1 MERLYK
7 KSNSEKII
15 TLDKMWDF
23 RVDPENK
30 GKDEAWFSS
39 FPEDSRKMVVPSC
52 WNMELDLFRYIGTA
66 WYHTTF
72 ETESENIYVK
82 FSSVNNE
89 ADVYL
94 DGKHLGNHYGAFLEF
109 GYEVTGLSKGKH
121 ELVVRVNNSSNDIDT
136 YPLTDVDW
144 YNYGGIARC
153 VDIYELSDARLSDL
167 KITYA
172 IENDYKDVRV
182 SVNAKLKTYKEIEDD
197 IEIYINDELKYKE
210 RIKLDG
216 EKNIEVSDIL
226 IENAKLWGIFKPNL
240 YYIKVKFGNE
250 DLIERTGF
258 REIKTNHMDILLN
271 GEKIKLL
278 GINRHE
284 IHPDW
289 GFTMPFNLIKK
300 DIDIIK
306 NLNCNAVRTSH
317 YPNAQITAD
326 YCDEIGMLFWEEL
339 PLWGRPE
346 CAMVTE
352 LTKARVL
359 PMIGEMINAGF
370 NHPSIVIISM
380 HNECAT
386 DTNGGYEFT
395 KMMMEKARSLDNN
408 RLFTHVTNRGGDAH
422 PDICYELDDII
433 CMNKYIGW
441 YEGVETG
448 DWNAFIERWEKH
460 IEACNSGDKPRL
472 MTEFGAGAIPGVNTF
487 EAQRWSE
494 DYQADYLEFTLNQLL
509 SNAKISGT
517 YIWQYCDSHIPFG
530 RELAR
535 PRSFNNKGIVDEY
548 RRPKRAYRVVQKI
561 YGKEMGEGA
570 HFDRARI
577 NNYSLPKWEY

>member
-1 MERLYK
+1 MDRLFK
-7 KSNSEKII
+7 RSNTAKCIE
-15 TLDKMWDF
+15 LDKMWDF

-30 GKDEAWFSS
+30 GVEEKWFLS
-39 FPEDSRKMVVPSC
+39 FPDDSRKINVPSC
-52 WNMELDLFRYIGTA
+52 WNTEIDLFRYIGTA
-66 WYHTTF
+66 WYRTTF
-72 ETESENIYVK
+72 ETESENIAIK
-82 FSSVNNE
+82 FFSVNNE

-94 DGKHLGNHYGAFLEF
+94 DGEHLGNHYGAFLEF
-109 GYEVTGLSKGKH
+109 GYEIKGLSTGKH
-121 ELVVRVNNSSNDIDT
+121 TLTVRVNNDSNSVDT

-144 YNYGGIARC
+144 LNYGGIARR
-153 VDIYELSDARLSDL
+153 VEIRELSDVLIKDCRVRY
-167 KITYA
+167 K
-172 IENDYKDVRV
+172 IENDYKDVRLDLSAKIKTFR
-182 SVNAKLKTYKEIEDD
+182 SVKDKLEV
-197 IEIYINDELKYKE
+197 YINDELEYEKE
-210 RIKLDG
+210 LTLDG
-216 EKNIEVSDIL
+216 EEEIEIPEIL
-226 IENAKLWGIFKPNL
+226 IKDASLWGIFKPNL
-240 YYIKVKFGNE
+240 YYIKVKFGGE

-258 REIKTNHMDILLN
+258 REIKTEHMDILLN

-306 NLNCNAVRTSH
+306 NLNCNAIRTSH
-317 YPNAQITAD
+317 YPNSQLTAD
-326 YCDEIGMLFWEEL
+326 YCDEVGMLFWEEL

-346 CAMVTE
+346 AAMVTD

-359 PMIGEMINAGF
+359 PMIEEMINAGF

-386 DTNGGYEFT
+386 DTKGGYEFT

-408 RLFTHVTNRGGDAH
+408 RLFTHVTNRGGDVC
-422 PDICYELDDII
+422 PDICYEFDDII

-441 YEGVETG
+441 YEGVESG

-460 IEACNSGDKPRL
+460 IEACNSLDKPRL

-487 EAQRWSE
+487 EAQRWTE
-494 DYQADYLEFTLNQLL
+494 DYQADYLEFSLNQLL
-509 SNAKISGT
+509 SNAKIAGT
-517 YIWQYCDSHIPFG
+517 YIWQYCDIHIPFG

-548 RRPKRAYRVVQKI
+548 RRPKRAYRVVQEI
-561 YGKEMGEGA
+561 YGKEMSEGA

-577 NNYSLPKWEY
+577 NNYSIPKWK